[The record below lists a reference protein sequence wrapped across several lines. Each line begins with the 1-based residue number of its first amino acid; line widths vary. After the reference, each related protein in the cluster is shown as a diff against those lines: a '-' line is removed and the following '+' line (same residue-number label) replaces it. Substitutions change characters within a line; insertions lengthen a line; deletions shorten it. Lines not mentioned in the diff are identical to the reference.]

1 MTFQDYSLI
10 LVLIE
15 RKAAFVEFLD
25 AVNKGN
31 IVLQKILLNLK
42 KEI

>member
-15 RKAAFVEFLD
+15 GKATFVEFLD

-31 IVLQKILLNLK
+31 ILPDKDY
-42 KEI
+42 

>member
-15 RKAAFVEFLD
+15 RNATFVEFLD

-31 IVLQKILLNLK
+31 IVEGKFY
-42 KEI
+42 